1 MKKVLSLEFR
11 EDNSEITIEKT
22 KTKNQKLKTFTT
34 FARDMKNIYTLHEA
48 NQMVRRA
55 IEGMLSESYWV
66 QAELSEV
73 RESRGHCYMELVE
86 TDQNALV
93 ARASAKCWASTWRLL
108 RSHFERVTGQ
118 PLHKGMRVMISVSP
132 QFHEL
137 YGFSWIVDDI
147 NPEFTLGDMAR
158 KRQAIIDQLKQEGV
172 FDLQRDLHL
181 PMFAQRIAVIS
192 SETAAGYGDFCRQL
206 HDNPY
211 DFLFHVELFS
221 AVMQGDQ
228 VEPTIIEALN
238 RIYNAPN
245 PFDCVVIIRGGGATT
260 DLSGFDTLALA
271 ENVANFPLPVIVGIG
286 HDRDETI
293 LDMIAHTRVKTPT
306 AAAAFLIDH
315 LAQVAERL
323 ERYASRIPQL
333 VSQRFADER
342 HRLDSHADKLNHL
355 MKYIFE
361 RHQHQLQ
368 TIEYRLRALDPQ
380 LILKRGYSLTMKDGK
395 VVRNV
400 SMLREGDI
408 IETRLADGRIESV
421 VSNHSPLTSNH

>member
-1 MKKVLSLEFR
+1 
-11 EDNSEITIEKT
+11 
-22 KTKNQKLKTFTT
+22 
-34 FARDMKNIYTLHEA
+34 MKNVYTLHEA
-48 NQMVRRA
+48 NQMVRLA

-118 PLHKGMRVMISVSP
+118 PLHKSMRVMISVSP

-172 FDLQRDLHL
+172 FDLQRDLRL

-238 RIYNAPN
+238 RIYNSPN

-380 LILKRGYSLTMKDGK
+380 LILKRGYSLTTKDGK
-395 VVRNV
+395 VVRNA

>member
-1 MKKVLSLEFR
+1 
-11 EDNSEITIEKT
+11 
-22 KTKNQKLKTFTT
+22 
-34 FARDMKNIYTLHEA
+34 MKNIYTLHEA
-48 NQMVRRA
+48 NQMVRLA

-86 TDQNALV
+86 TDQNTLV

-380 LILKRGYSLTMKDGK
+380 LILKRGYSLTTKDGK
-395 VVRNV
+395 VVRNA